1 MVDRPA
7 RIRDQ
12 LSQLGLRPRK
22 ALGQHF
28 LHDHGIVQRI
38 VTTAQLMPGQL
49 VVEIGPG
56 LGMLTAALVER
67 GAQVI
72 AIELDADLAQY
83 LTERFAGQPVTIVH
97 ADALTVDYAA
107 LTGGQPYV
115 VVANLPYNVA
125 TAILERLLTGQHPPE
140 RLVVMVQREV
150 AERLAARPPQMS
162 LLSVLAQT
170 FTEPR
175 IVFRIGPGAFVPPPK
190 VESAVVTLD
199 RRAEPLVPQAEQS
212 DFFRVV
218 QAGFQQRRKQ
228 LVNALAHGLG
238 LPKPAVYAALQA
250 AAIAPT
256 RRAETLTIAEW
267 LTLSRTLRE
276 QGTAHDVAG

>member
-28 LHDHGIVQRI
+28 LHDRGIVQRI

-83 LTERFAGQPVTIVH
+83 LTEHFAGQPVTIVH

-238 LPKPAVYAALQA
+238 LPKPAVHAALQA

>member
-199 RRAEPLVPQAEQS
+199 RRTEPLVPPAEQS

-228 LVNALAHGLG
+228 LINALAHGLG

-276 QGTAHDVAG
+276 QGAAHAVAG